1 MTKVGNR
8 KVQTA
13 KCLEKISTN
22 SFYCKLVNKILKRQ
36 VNIIDFGGIS
46 RETNLRGLK
55 RYYGFG
61 WLKGLSGNL
70 RIIFKKLLLRGFW
83 D

>member
-22 SFYCKLVNKILKRQ
+22 SFYCKLRQ

-55 RYYGFG
+55 EILWIWVVKRV
-61 WLKGLSGNL
+61 
-70 RIIFKKLLLRGFW
+70 IRGFW